1 MHDRATH
8 TMTSAHQTVTLLATV
23 AWAHVSGQKR
33 IQEAQLSLTNCAM
46 LVCKVVEVWQ
56 DFLSEYV
63 DKKFTRT
70 YATDGQLDMN
80 ESIMAAKT
88 V

>member
-1 MHDRATH
+1 MTKQH
-8 TMTSAHQTVTLLATV
+8 TP
-23 AWAHVSGQKR
+23 KR
-33 IQEAQLSLTNCAM
+33 RQLQYKQQEAQLSLTNRAM

-63 DKKFTRT
+63 DNKFTYICYRRL
-70 YATDGQLDMN
+70 LDMN
-80 ESIMAAKT
+80 ESIMAAKI